1 MAMEKFEK
9 LKKAIHDATE
19 DAEKFYGKGNR
30 AAGTRLRQQLLAIKD
45 MAQDVRVEVSAIK
58 AKQ

>member
-1 MAMEKFEK
+1 MVKFER
-9 LKKAIHDATE
+9 LKKAIQDAQG
-19 DAEKFYGKGNR
+19 DAEKFYRKGNR
-30 AAGTRLRQQLLAIKD
+30 AAGTRLRQQLLEIKN